1 MLGSPFEL
9 VVPSRSGVLLL
20 ARNMSISDRSI
31 PGAFGIALWILM
43 AAKMPENSCGS
54 YLSLCQS
61 FLPQSFWGPVPPYAR
76 LTFLLLDWDAVEKVG
91 SPFLSPIAA
100 ILHERSV

>member
-20 ARNMSISDRSI
+20 ARNASISDRFI
-31 PGAFGIALWILM
+31 PGAFGIALWILRV
-43 AAKMPENSCGS
+43 AKIQEEK
-54 YLSLCQS
+54 SLVRTCLFAS
-61 FLPQSFWGPVPPYAR
+61 VFRPRSFWSQVQAG

-91 SPFLSPIAA
+91 SPFLSPY
-100 ILHERSV
+100 SGYTT